1 MFHLAPIH
9 FNSPFRQRRL
19 TMKRAF
25 AVLTVSWLLLVCFV
39 LNFSARSGLTIQASA
54 TTKAEAAEFR
64 AQGPSLTIVFRG
76 LMVFHPGP
84 AREYFEVGILPAPEH
99 EFRVQVIENSPEGVS
114 SFFVP
119 LGELKH
125 DLWSLEFANSNQQGV
140 SFYQSEPFDRKAG
153 LGDKRDFRWVLDLKG
168 SEFYGRELQTDPDQL
183 GVALHVRGGEFYTN
197 KRTPSLMRKKGDG
210 SF

>member
-1 MFHLAPIH
+1 
-9 FNSPFRQRRL
+9 
-19 TMKRAF
+19 MKRAF
-25 AVLTVSWLLLVCFV
+25 PVLTAMFVLLVCFAP
-39 LNFSARSGLTIQASA
+39 NFSASSSI
-54 TTKAEAAEFR
+54 TTEADAAKKPEAAEFR

-153 LGDKRDFRWVLDLKG
+153 VGDKRDFRWVLDLKG
-168 SEFYGRELQTDPDQL
+168 SEFYCREL
-183 GVALHVRGGEFYTN
+183 
-197 KRTPSLMRKKGDG
+197 
-210 SF
+210 

>member
-1 MFHLAPIH
+1 MV
-9 FNSPFRQRRL
+9 
-19 TMKRAF
+19 AF
-25 AVLTVSWLLLVCFV
+25 GRTS
-39 LNFSARSGLTIQASA
+39 SARRGLASQTSPA
-54 TTKAEAAEFR
+54 TKPEAAEFR

-119 LGELKH
+119 LGESSDAKH

-140 SFYQSEPFDRKAG
+140 SFYQSEPFD
-153 LGDKRDFRWVLDLKG
+153 
-168 SEFYGRELQTDPDQL
+168 
-183 GVALHVRGGEFYTN
+183 
-197 KRTPSLMRKKGDG
+197 
-210 SF
+210 